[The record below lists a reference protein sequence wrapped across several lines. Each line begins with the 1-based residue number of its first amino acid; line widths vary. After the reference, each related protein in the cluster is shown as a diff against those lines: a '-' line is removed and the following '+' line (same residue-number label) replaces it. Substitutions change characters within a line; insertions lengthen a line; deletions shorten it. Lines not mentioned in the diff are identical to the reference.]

1 MKATLCVRG
10 ARAGGLANVDMD
22 LPLGRIICFTGRSS
36 SGRRAMALDILYAE
50 SRRRYM
56 QALSPAERES
66 VSGTARADVEEIS
79 GLPPAIYLGLRPEL
93 SRRAP
98 RRGRTVGDYLQLDGI
113 LAQIMLEEGQMH
125 CLECGG
131 RCRSYAADEVECE
144 VARVYPDTRC
154 LVLAPLALRNEG
166 MWQQLVQA
174 GFTRVAID
182 GQIQRLEGDGPAL
195 PSGESE
201 VHVVVDRL
209 VPDPNAS
216 VRFLEAVRVSRSIS
230 SGQTVVW
237 VDGTSERMHLNQQ
250 PTCGECGRQ
259 YEPLAAADFGT
270 GQSLAGQVT
279 LHGRTIDELMDASL
293 GSLRDWLDRGEG
305 HAKVETALA
314 AICSLGLGHLPLSCR
329 LESLAAG
336 EWQRLQ
342 LASCLSSGLTGILY
356 IWEGLGSQLSGE
368 MLDAAAAGLRRLVS
382 GGNTALLLDHA
393 PALVAV
399 ADEVWSFAGGQVQ
412 VGEAAEIERDEAAEK
427 RVAEQVKPALVIRG
441 DGVIGPLAIE
451 LPHGKLTCV
460 CGPSGS
466 GKTRLLHEVL
476 LPLLKGRS
484 VEYSAVGL
492 PRNSR
497 VVTVEASSGKA
508 TVLEGLGLFERVAD
522 LYAAS
527 PTATARGWGRDVFLL
542 NRPGGRCPN
551 CEGRG
556 QCYFDLEFLEDIA
569 LVCDACEGRRYR
581 DETCEVTLRGASIAD
596 VLGMTLEQACT
607 HFARHDPI
615 RPRLKAAVGCGLGY
629 LLLGQEV
636 QKLERGEWLRLRLAL
651 ESTRASRRTW
661 VLIDDPASGDHR
673 EDVRLMMAAL
683 RGLVDRGATV
693 VAADQHLT
701 VKVAADWVV
710 NLER

>member
-22 LPLGRIICFTGRSS
+22 LPLGRVICFTGRSS
-36 SGRRAMALDILYAE
+36 SGRCAMALDILYAE

-66 VSGTARADVEEIS
+66 VSGTARADVDEIS
-79 GLPPAIYLGLRPEL
+79 GLPPAIYLG
-93 SRRAP
+93 AP

-131 RCRSYAADEVECE
+131 LCRSYAADEVERE
-144 VARVYPDTRC
+144 VARVHPDTRC
-154 LVLAPLALRNEG
+154 LVLAPLALRSAG

-174 GFTRVAID
+174 GFTRIAID

-195 PSGESE
+195 PSSESE

-237 VDGTSERMHLNQQ
+237 VDGTSEMMHLNQQ

-259 YEPLAAADFGT
+259 YEPLAATDFGAD
-270 GQSLAGQVT
+270 QPLAGQVT
-279 LHGRTIDELMDASL
+279 LHGRTMDELMDAPL
-293 GSLRDWLDRGEG
+293 GSLRDWLEIGQG
-305 HAKVETALA
+305 HAKVESALA
-314 AICSLGLGHLPLSCR
+314 EASGLGLGHLPLSR
-329 LESLAAG
+329 QLESLAAG

-356 IWEGLGSQLSGE
+356 ILEGLGSQLSGG
-368 MLDAAAAGLRRLVS
+368 MLDAVAAGLRRLVA
-382 GGNTALLLDHA
+382 GGNTALLLDHT
-393 PALVAV
+393 PELVAV
-399 ADEVWSFAGGQVQ
+399 ADEVWAFAGGRVQ
-412 VGEAAEIERDEAAEK
+412 IGEATEMERDGANEK
-427 RVAEQVKPALVIRG
+427 RIAEQAKPVLVIRG
-441 DGVIGPLAIE
+441 DGVVGPLAIE

-484 VEYSAVGL
+484 VEYAAAGM

-497 VVTVEASSGKA
+497 VVTVEAPSGKA
-508 TVLEGLGLFERVAD
+508 TVLEGLSLFERVAD
-522 LYAAS
+522 LYAAA
-527 PTATARGWGRDVFLL
+527 PTATARGWGRDTFLL
-542 NRPGGRCPN
+542 DRPGGRCPS

-569 LVCDACEGRRYR
+569 LVCAACEGRRYR

-596 VLGMTLEQACT
+596 VLSMTLEQACT

-615 RPRLKAAVGCGLGY
+615 RSRIEAAVGCGLGY

-636 QKLERGEWLRLRLAL
+636 QGLERGEWLRLRLAL
-651 ESTRASRRTW
+651 ESTRVSQRTW
-661 VLIDDPASGDHR
+661 VLIDDPASGDHP
-673 EDVRLMMAAL
+673 EDVRAMAAAL
-683 RGLVDRGATV
+683 RGLVDRGGTV
-693 VAADQHLT
+693 VVADQHPT
-701 VKVAADWVV
+701 VKAAADWVV
-710 NLER
+710 DLAR

>member
-10 ARAGGLANVDMD
+10 ARAGGLVNVDMD
-22 LPLGRIICFTGRSS
+22 LPLGRIICFTGRSG

-79 GLPPAIYLGLRPEL
+79 GLPPAIYLG
-93 SRRAP
+93 AP

-131 RCRSYAADEVECE
+131 DCRSYAADEVERE
-144 VARVYPDTRC
+144 VARVHPDTRC

-182 GQIQRLEGDGPAL
+182 GQIQRIEGGGPAL

-237 VDGTSERMHLNQQ
+237 VDGTSEMMHLNQQ
-250 PTCGECGRQ
+250 PTCGECGCQ
-259 YEPLAAADFGT
+259 YGPLATTDFGA
-270 GQSLAGQVT
+270 GQPLAGQVT
-279 LHGRTIDELMDASL
+279 LHGRTMDELMDAPL
-293 GSLRDWLDRGEG
+293 GLVRNWLDETQG
-305 HAKVETALA
+305 HTKVETALA
-314 AICSLGLGHLPLSCR
+314 EACGLELGHLPLSRR

-356 IWEGLGSQLSGE
+356 ILEGLGSQLSGG
-368 MLDAAAAGLRRLVS
+368 MLDAAAAGLRRLVA
-382 GGNTALLLDHA
+382 GGNTALLLDHT
-393 PALVAV
+393 PELVAV
-399 ADEVWSFAGGQVQ
+399 ADEVWAFVGGRVQAGG
-412 VGEAAEIERDEAAEK
+412 ATEIELDGVDGE
-427 RVAEQVKPALVIRG
+427 RVAEQVKPALAIRG
-441 DGVIGPLAIE
+441 NGVIGPLAIE
-451 LPHGKLTCV
+451 LPHGELTCV

-466 GKTRLLHEVL
+466 GKTRMLHEVL

-484 VEYSAVGL
+484 VEYATAGM

-497 VVTVEASSGKA
+497 VVTVEAPSGKA
-508 TVLEGLGLFERVAD
+508 AVLAGQGLFERVAD

-527 PTATARGWGRDVFLL
+527 PAATARGWDRDTFLL
-542 NRPGGRCPN
+542 DRPGGRCPS

-569 LVCDACEGRRYR
+569 MVCAACEGRRYR

-596 VLGMTLEQACT
+596 VLGMTLEQACA
-607 HFARHDPI
+607 HFARYDPI
-615 RPRLKAAVGCGLGY
+615 RPRLEAAVGCGLGY
-629 LLLGQEV
+629 LLLGQEM
-636 QKLERGEWLRLRLAL
+636 QGLERGEWLRLRLAL

-661 VLIDDPASGDHR
+661 VLIDDPASGDHP
-673 EDVRLMMAAL
+673 EDIRAMVAAL
-683 RGLVDRGATV
+683 RELVDRGATV
-693 VAADQHLT
+693 IVADQHPM
-701 VKVAADWVV
+701 VRAAADWVV
-710 NLER
+710 DLAQ

>member
-22 LPLGRIICFTGRSS
+22 LPLGRVICFTGRSS

-56 QALSPAERES
+56 QALSPAEREG
-66 VSGTARADVEEIS
+66 VSGTARADVDEVS
-79 GLPPAIYLGLRPEL
+79 GLPPAIYLG
-93 SRRAP
+93 AP

-113 LAQIMLEEGQMH
+113 LANIMLEGGQMH
-125 CLECGG
+125 CLECDG

-144 VARVYPDTRC
+144 VARVHPDTRC
-154 LVLAPLALRNEG
+154 LVLAPLALRSAG

-174 GFTRVAID
+174 GFTRIAID

-237 VDGTSERMHLNQQ
+237 VDGTSEMMHLNQQ

-259 YEPLAAADFGT
+259 YEPLAAADFGA
-270 GQSLAGQVT
+270 GQPLASQVT
-279 LHGRTIDELMDASL
+279 LHGRTMDELMAAPL
-293 GSLRDWLDRGEG
+293 GSLRDWLEIGQG
-305 HAKVETALA
+305 HAKVESALA
-314 AICSLGLGHLPLSCR
+314 EASGLGLGHLPLSCQ

-342 LASCLSSGLTGILY
+342 LASCLSGGLTGILY
-356 IWEGLGSQLSGE
+356 ILEGLGSQLSGG
-368 MLDAAAAGLRRLVS
+368 MLDAVAAGLRRLVA
-382 GGNTALLLDHA
+382 GGNTALLLDHT
-393 PALVAV
+393 PELVAV
-399 ADEVWSFAGGQVQ
+399 ADEVWAFAEGQVQ
-412 VGEAAEIERDEAAEK
+412 VGEATAIKRDRVDEKRAAEQAK
-427 RVAEQVKPALVIRG
+427 LELVIRG
-441 DGVIGPLAIE
+441 SGAVGPLAIE

-484 VEYSAVGL
+484 VEYAAAGM

-497 VVTVEASSGKA
+497 VVTIEAPSGKA

-527 PTATARGWGRDVFLL
+527 PAAAARGWDRDTFLL
-542 NRPGGRCPN
+542 DRPGGRCPS

-569 LVCDACEGRRYR
+569 LVCATCEGRRYR
-581 DETCEVTLRGASIAD
+581 DEICEVTLRGASIAD
-596 VLGMTLEQACT
+596 VLSMTLEQACT

-615 RPRLKAAVGCGLGY
+615 RPRLEAAVGCGLGY
-629 LLLGQEV
+629 WVLLVGQEV
-636 QKLERGEWLRLRLAL
+636 LGLERGEWL
-651 ESTRASRRTW
+651 
-661 VLIDDPASGDHR
+661 
-673 EDVRLMMAAL
+673 
-683 RGLVDRGATV
+683 
-693 VAADQHLT
+693 
-701 VKVAADWVV
+701 
-710 NLER
+710 

>member
-1 MKATLCVRG
+1 MRG
-10 ARAGGLANVDMD
+10 ARSGGLANVDMD

-56 QALSPAERES
+56 QALSPTERES
-66 VSGTARADVEEIS
+66 VSGTARADVDEIS
-79 GLPPAIYLGLRPEL
+79 GLPPAIYLGSPL
-93 SRRAP
+93 
-98 RRGRTVGDYLQLDGI
+98 RGRTVGDYLQLDGL

-131 RCRSYAADEVECE
+131 RCRSYAADEVERE
-144 VARVYPDTRC
+144 VARAHLDTRC

-182 GQIQRLEGDGPAL
+182 GQVQRLEGDGPAL

-230 SGQTVVW
+230 SGQTVIG
-237 VDGTSERMHLNQQ
+237 VDGTGEMMHLNQQ

-259 YEPLAAADFGT
+259 YEPLAASDFGE
-270 GQSLAGQVT
+270 GQSLADQMT
-279 LHGRTIDELMDASL
+279 LHGRTMNELMDAPL
-293 GSLRDWLDRGEG
+293 GSLRDWLDATQG

-314 AICSLGLGHLPLSCR
+314 EACGLGLGHLPLSRR

-356 IWEGLGSQLSGE
+356 ILEGLGSQLSGE
-368 MLDAAAAGLRRLVS
+368 VLDAAATGLRRLVA
-382 GGNTALLLDHA
+382 GGNTALLLDHT

-399 ADEVWSFAGGQVQ
+399 ADEVWAFAGGRVQ
-412 VGEAAEIERDEAAEK
+412 VGEPTEIERDEADEK
-427 RVAEQVKPALVIRG
+427 RVTEKVALALTIRG
-441 DGVIGPLAIE
+441 DGVVGPLAIE

-466 GKTRLLHEVL
+466 GKTRFLQEIL

-484 VEYSAVGL
+484 VEYVAVST

-497 VVTVEASSGKA
+497 VVTVEAPSGKA
-508 TVLEGLGLFERVAD
+508 TVLEGLGLFARVAD
-522 LYAAS
+522 LYASS
-527 PTATARGWGRDVFLL
+527 PAAAARGWDRDTFLL
-542 NRPGGRCPN
+542 DRPGGRCPS

-569 LVCDACEGRRYR
+569 LMCASCAGRRYR

-596 VLGMTLEQACT
+596 VLGMTLEQARA
-607 HFARHDPI
+607 HFTRYDPI
-615 RPRLKAAVGCGLGY
+615 RPCLEAAVECGLGY

-636 QKLERGEWLRLRLAL
+636 QELERGEWLRLRLAL
-651 ESTRASRRTW
+651 ESTRASQRTW
-661 VLIDDPASGDHR
+661 MLINDPASGDHP
-673 EDVRLMMAAL
+673 EDVCAMVGAL
-683 RGLVDRGATV
+683 RELVEQGATV
-693 VAADQHLT
+693 VAADQHPM
-701 VKVAADWVV
+701 VRAAADWVV
-710 NLER
+710 DLAY

>member
-22 LPLGRIICFTGRSS
+22 LPLGRVICFTGRSS

-56 QALSPAERES
+56 QALSPAEREG
-66 VSGTARADVEEIS
+66 VSGTARADVDEVS
-79 GLPPAIYLGLRPEL
+79 GLPPAIYLG
-93 SRRAP
+93 AP

-113 LAQIMLEEGQMH
+113 LAQIMLEGGQMH
-125 CLECGG
+125 CLECDG

-144 VARVYPDTRC
+144 VARVHPDTRC
-154 LVLAPLALRNEG
+154 LVLAPLALRSAG

-174 GFTRVAID
+174 GFTRIAID

-209 VPDPNAS
+209 VPAPNAS

-237 VDGTSERMHLNQQ
+237 VDGTSEMMHLNQQ

-259 YEPLAAADFGT
+259 YEPLAAADFGA
-270 GQSLAGQVT
+270 GQPLASQVT
-279 LHGRTIDELMDASL
+279 LHGRTMDELMAAPL
-293 GSLRDWLDRGEG
+293 GSLRDWLEIGQG
-305 HAKVETALA
+305 HAKVESALA
-314 AICSLGLGHLPLSCR
+314 EASGLGLGHLPLSCQ

-342 LASCLSSGLTGILY
+342 LASCLSGGLTGILY
-356 IWEGLGSQLSGE
+356 ILEGLGSQLSGG
-368 MLDAAAAGLRRLVS
+368 MLDAVAAGLRRLVA
-382 GGNTALLLDHA
+382 GGNTALLLDHT
-393 PALVAV
+393 PELVAV
-399 ADEVWSFAGGQVQ
+399 ADEVWAFAEGQVQ
-412 VGEAAEIERDEAAEK
+412 VGEATAIKRDRVDEKRAAEQAK
-427 RVAEQVKPALVIRG
+427 LVLAIRG
-441 DGVIGPLAIE
+441 SGAVGPLTIE

-484 VEYSAVGL
+484 VEYAAAGM

-497 VVTVEASSGKA
+497 VVTIEAPSGKA
-508 TVLEGLGLFERVAD
+508 TLLEGLGLFERVAD
-522 LYAAS
+522 LYAAA
-527 PTATARGWGRDVFLL
+527 PAATARGWARDTFLL
-542 NRPGGRCPN
+542 DRPGGRCPS

-569 LVCDACEGRRYR
+569 LVCATCEGRRYR
-581 DETCEVTLRGASIAD
+581 DEICEVTLRGASIAD
-596 VLGMTLEQACT
+596 VLSMTLEQACT

-615 RPRLKAAVGCGLGY
+615 RPRLEAAVGCGLGY
-629 LLLGQEV
+629 LLVGQEV
-636 QKLERGEWLRLRLAL
+636 LGLERGEWLRLRLAL
-651 ESTRASRRTW
+651 ESTRVSQRTW
-661 VLIDDPASGDHR
+661 VLIDDPASGDHP
-673 EDVRLMMAAL
+673 EDVHAMVAAL
-683 RGLVDRGATV
+683 RGLVDRGGTV
-693 VAADQHLT
+693 VVADQHPT
-701 VKVAADWVV
+701 VRAAADWVV
-710 NLER
+710 DLEQ

>member
-56 QALSPAERES
+56 QALSPTERES
-66 VSGTARADVEEIS
+66 VSGTARADVDEIS
-79 GLPPAIYLGLRPEL
+79 GLPPAIYLG
-93 SRRAP
+93 SP

-125 CLECGG
+125 CFECGG
-131 RCRSYAADEVECE
+131 RCRSYTAEEVERE
-144 VARVYPDTRC
+144 VARVHPDTRC

-182 GQIQRLEGDGPAL
+182 GQVQRLEGDGPAL

-201 VHVVVDRL
+201 VHIVVDRL

-230 SGQTVVW
+230 SGQTVIW
-237 VDGTSERMHLNQQ
+237 VDGTGEMMHLNQQ

-259 YEPLAAADFGT
+259 YEPLITADFGAD
-270 GQSLAGQVT
+270 QPLADQMT
-279 LHGRTIDELMDASL
+279 LNGHTMNEMMDAPL
-293 GSLRDWLDRGEG
+293 GSLRDWLAATQG

-314 AICSLGLGHLPLSCR
+314 EACGLGLGHLPLRRR
-329 LESLAAG
+329 LELLAAG

-342 LASCLSSGLTGILY
+342 LASCLSSGLTGIFY
-356 IWEGLGSQLSGE
+356 ILEGLGSQLSGE
-368 MLDAAAAGLRRLVS
+368 MLDAAVTGLRRLVT
-382 GGNTALLLDHA
+382 GGNTALLLDHT
-393 PALVAV
+393 PELMAV
-399 ADEVWSFAGGQVQ
+399 ADEVWVFAEGQAR
-412 VGEAAEIERDEAAEK
+412 VGEAAEVGWNEADEK
-427 RVAEQVKPALVIRG
+427 RVTEQAKPALAIRG
-441 DGVIGPLAIE
+441 EGVVGSLAIE

-484 VEYSAVGL
+484 VEYAAVGL

-497 VVTVEASSGKA
+497 VVTVAVPSGKA

-527 PTATARGWGRDVFLL
+527 PAATARGWDRDTFLL
-542 NRPGGRCPN
+542 DRPGGRCPS

-569 LVCDACEGRRYR
+569 MVCAACEGRRYR
-581 DETCEVTLRGASIAD
+581 DETCEITLRGASIAD
-596 VLGMTLEQACT
+596 VLGMTLEQACA

-615 RPRLKAAVGCGLGY
+615 RPRLEVAVECGLGY
-629 LLLGQEV
+629 LLVGWEMQE
-636 QKLERGEWLRLRLAL
+636 LDRGEWLRLRLAL
-651 ESTRASRRTW
+651 ESTRASQRTW
-661 VLIDDPASGDHR
+661 VLIDDPASGDHP
-673 EDVRLMMAAL
+673 EDVRAMVAAL
-683 RGLVDRGATV
+683 RGLVDRRVTAV
-693 VAADQHLT
+693 VADQHPM
-701 VKVAADWVV
+701 VRAAADWVV
-710 NLER
+710 DLAS

>member
-10 ARAGGLANVDMD
+10 ARAGGLADVDMD

-66 VSGTARADVEEIS
+66 VSETARADVDAIS
-79 GLPPAIYLGLRPEL
+79 GLPPAIYLG
-93 SRRAP
+93 AP

-131 RCRSYAADEVECE
+131 RCRSYAADEVERE
-144 VARVYPDTRC
+144 IARVHPDTRC
-154 LVLAPLALRNEG
+154 LILAPLALRNEG

-182 GQIQRLEGDGPAL
+182 GQVQRIEGDGPAL
-195 PSGESE
+195 PSGESA

-209 VPDPNAS
+209 VPDPNDS

-237 VDGTSERMHLNQQ
+237 VDGASEMMHLNQQ
-250 PTCGECGRQ
+250 PTCGGCGRQ
-259 YEPLAAADFGT
+259 YEPLDTADS
-270 GQSLAGQVT
+270 QMT
-279 LHGRTIDELMDASL
+279 LHGRTMDELMDAPL
-293 GSLRDWLDRGEG
+293 GSLRDWLGEG
-305 HAKVETALA
+305 RAKVEVALA
-314 AICSLGLGHLPLSCR
+314 EASGLGLGHLPLSRR

-356 IWEGLGSQLSGE
+356 ILEGLGSQLSGE
-368 MLDAAAAGLRRLVS
+368 VLSAVAAGLRRLVA
-382 GGNTALLLDHA
+382 GGNTALLLDHT
-393 PALVAV
+393 PELVAS
-399 ADEVWSFAGGQVQ
+399 ADEVWAFAGGQVR
-412 VGEAAEIERDEAAEK
+412 VGEASEVERDGVDEAQ
-427 RVAEQVKPALVIRG
+427 VAEQSEPALVVRG
-441 DGVIGPLAIE
+441 NGVVGPLAIE
-451 LPHGKLTCV
+451 VPHGKLTCV

-476 LPLLKGRS
+476 LPLLKGRP
-484 VEYSAVGL
+484 VEYAAVGM

-497 VVTVEASSGKA
+497 VVTVEAPSGKA
-508 TVLEGLGLFERVAD
+508 TVLQGLGLFERVAD

-527 PTATARGWGRDVFLL
+527 PAAAARGWSRDAFLL
-542 NRPGGRCPN
+542 DRPGGRCPS

-569 LVCDACEGRRYR
+569 LVCAACEGRRYR
-581 DETCEVTLRGASIAD
+581 DEICEVTLRGESIAD
-596 VLGMTLEQACT
+596 VLGMTLEQAST
-607 HFARHDPI
+607 HFARHDLI
-615 RPRLKAAVGCGLGY
+615 RSRLEAAGGCGLGY

-636 QKLERGEWLRLRLAL
+636 QGLERGEWLRLRLAL
-651 ESTRASRRTW
+651 ESTRASQRTW
-661 VLIDDPASGDHR
+661 VLIDDPASGDHP
-673 EDVRLMMAAL
+673 EDVRLMVAAL
-683 RGLVDRGATV
+683 QGLVDRGTTV
-693 VAADQHLT
+693 VVADQHPT

-710 NLER
+710 DLAQ

>member
-1 MKATLCVRG
+1 MKATLCVHG
-10 ARAGGLANVDMD
+10 ARAGGLVNVDMD
-22 LPLGRIICFTGRSS
+22 LPLGRIICFTGRSG

-79 GLPPAIYLGLRPEL
+79 GLPPAIYLG
-93 SRRAP
+93 AP

-131 RCRSYAADEVECE
+131 DCRSYAADEVERE
-144 VARVYPDTRC
+144 IARVHPDTRC

-174 GFTRVAID
+174 GFTRVAIA
-182 GQIQRLEGDGPAL
+182 GQIQRIEGDGPAL

-237 VDGTSERMHLNQQ
+237 VDGTSEMIHLNQQ

-259 YEPLAAADFGT
+259 YEPLATTDFGA
-270 GQSLAGQVT
+270 GQPLASQVT
-279 LHGRTIDELMDASL
+279 LHGRTMDELMAAPL
-293 GSLRDWLDRGEG
+293 GSLREWLAADSQY
-305 HAKVETALA
+305 AKVEAALA
-314 AICSLGLGHLPLSCR
+314 EACGLELGHLPLSRR

-342 LASCLSSGLTGILY
+342 LASCLGSGLTGILY
-356 IWEGLGSQLSGE
+356 ILEGLGSQLAGG
-368 MLDAAAAGLRRLVS
+368 MLDAVSAGLRRLVA
-382 GGNTALLLDHA
+382 GGNTALLLDHT
-393 PALVAV
+393 PELVAV
-399 ADEVWSFAGGQVQ
+399 ADEVWAFVGGRVQ
-412 VGEAAEIERDEAAEK
+412 AEETAEIERDETDEK
-427 RVAEQVKPALVIRG
+427 RVAEQVKPALAIRG
-441 DGVIGPLAIE
+441 DGVVGPLAIE

-484 VEYSAVGL
+484 VEYATAGV

-497 VVTVEASSGKA
+497 VVMVEPPSGKA
-508 TVLEGLGLFERVAD
+508 TVLAGLGLFERVAD

-527 PTATARGWGRDVFLL
+527 PAATAHGWDRDTFLL
-542 NRPGGRCPN
+542 DRPGGRCPS

-569 LVCDACEGRRYR
+569 MVCAACEGRRYR

-596 VLGMTLEQACT
+596 VLGMTLEQACA
-607 HFARHDPI
+607 HFARYDPI
-615 RPRLKAAVGCGLGY
+615 RPRLEAAVGCGLGY
-629 LLLGQEV
+629 LLLGQEM
-636 QKLERGEWLRLRLAL
+636 QGLERGEWLRLRLAL

-661 VLIDDPASGDHR
+661 VLIDDPASGDHP
-673 EDVRLMMAAL
+673 EDIRAMVAAL
-683 RGLVDRGATV
+683 RELVEQGATV
-693 VAADQHLT
+693 IVADQHPM
-701 VKVAADWVV
+701 VRAAADWVV
-710 NLER
+710 DLAQ

>member
-10 ARAGGLANVDMD
+10 ARAGGLADVDMD

-66 VSGTARADVEEIS
+66 VSETARADVDEIS
-79 GLPPAIYLGLRPEL
+79 GLPPTIYLG
-93 SRRAP
+93 AP

-125 CLECGG
+125 CLDCGG
-131 RCRSYAADEVECE
+131 LCRSYAADEVERE
-144 VARVYPDTRC
+144 VARVHPDTRC

-182 GQIQRLEGDGPAL
+182 GQVQRLEGDGPAV
-195 PSGESE
+195 PSGESA

-209 VPDPNAS
+209 VPDPNDS

-237 VDGTSERMHLNQQ
+237 ADGTSEMMHLNQQ

-259 YEPLAAADFGT
+259 YEPLDTADS
-270 GQSLAGQVT
+270 QMT
-279 LHGRTIDELMDASL
+279 LHGRTMDDLMDAPL
-293 GSLRDWLDRGEG
+293 GSLREWLAKGEG
-305 HAKVETALA
+305 RAKVETALA
-314 AICSLGLGHLPLSCR
+314 EASGLGMGHLPLSRR

-356 IWEGLGSQLSGE
+356 ILEGLGSQLSGE
-368 MLDAAAAGLRRLVS
+368 MLSAVAAGLRRLVA
-382 GGNTALLLDHA
+382 GGNTALLLDHT
-393 PALVAV
+393 PELVAS
-399 ADEVWSFAGGQVQ
+399 ADEVWAFAGGQVQ
-412 VGEAAEIERDEAAEK
+412 VGEASEMEWDGVDEAQ
-427 RVAEQVKPALVIRG
+427 VAEQSEPALVIRG
-441 DGVIGPLAIE
+441 NGMVGSLAIE

-466 GKTRLLHEVL
+466 GKTRFLQEVL

-484 VEYSAVGL
+484 IEYAAVGM

-497 VVTVEASSGKA
+497 VVTVEAPSGKA
-508 TVLEGLGLFERVAD
+508 TVLQGLGLFERVAD

-527 PTATARGWGRDVFLL
+527 PAAAARGWSRDAFLL
-542 NRPGGRCPN
+542 DRPGGRCPS

-569 LVCDACEGRRYR
+569 MVCAVCEGRRYR
-581 DETCEVTLRGASIAD
+581 DEICEVTLRGESIAD
-596 VLGMTLEQACT
+596 VLGMTLEQAST
-607 HFARHDPI
+607 HFARHNPI
-615 RPRLKAAVGCGLGY
+615 RPRLAAAVGCGLGY

-636 QKLERGEWLRLRLAL
+636 QGLERGEWLRLRLAL
-651 ESTRASRRTW
+651 ESTRASQRTW
-661 VLIDDPASGDHR
+661 VLIDDPASGDHP
-673 EDVRLMMAAL
+673 EDVRLMVAAL

-693 VAADQHLT
+693 VVADQHPT

-710 NLER
+710 DLAQ

>member
-22 LPLGRIICFTGRSS
+22 LPLGRVICFTGRSS

-56 QALSPAERES
+56 QALSPAEREG
-66 VSGTARADVEEIS
+66 VSGTARADVDEVS
-79 GLPPAIYLGLRPEL
+79 GLPPAIYLG
-93 SRRAP
+93 AP

-113 LAQIMLEEGQMH
+113 LAQIMLEDGQMH
-125 CLECGG
+125 CPECDG
-131 RCRSYAADEVECE
+131 RCRSYAADEVERE
-144 VARVYPDTRC
+144 VARVHPDTRC
-154 LVLAPLALRNEG
+154 LVLAPLALRSAG

-174 GFTRVAID
+174 GFTRIAID

-209 VPDPNAS
+209 VPDPKAS

-237 VDGTSERMHLNQQ
+237 VDGTSEMMHLNQQ

-259 YEPLAAADFGT
+259 YEPLAAADFGA
-270 GQSLAGQVT
+270 GQPLASQVT
-279 LHGRTIDELMDASL
+279 LHGRTMDELMAAPL
-293 GSLRDWLDRGEG
+293 GSLGDWLEIGQG
-305 HAKVETALA
+305 HAKVESALA
-314 AICSLGLGHLPLSCR
+314 EASGLGLGHLPLSR
-329 LESLAAG
+329 QLESLAAG

-342 LASCLSSGLTGILY
+342 LASCLSGGLTGILY
-356 IWEGLGSQLSGE
+356 ILEGLGSQLSGG
-368 MLDAAAAGLRRLVS
+368 MLDAVAAGLRRLVA
-382 GGNTALLLDHA
+382 GGNTALLLDHT
-393 PALVAV
+393 PELVAV
-399 ADEVWSFAGGQVQ
+399 ADKVWAFAEGQVQ
-412 VGEAAEIERDEAAEK
+412 VGEATAIKRDRVDEKRAAEQAK
-427 RVAEQVKPALVIRG
+427 LVLAIRG
-441 DGVIGPLAIE
+441 SGAVGPLAIE

-484 VEYSAVGL
+484 VEYAAAGM

-497 VVTVEASSGKA
+497 VVTIEAPSGKA

-527 PTATARGWGRDVFLL
+527 PAAAARGWDRDTFLL
-542 NRPGGRCPN
+542 DRPGGRCPS

-569 LVCDACEGRRYR
+569 LVCAACEGRRYR

-596 VLGMTLEQACT
+596 VLSMTLEQACT

-615 RPRLKAAVGCGLGY
+615 RPRLEAAVGCGLGY

-636 QKLERGEWLRLRLAL
+636 LGLERGEWLRLRLAL
-651 ESTRASRRTW
+651 ESTRVSQRTW
-661 VLIDDPASGDHR
+661 VLIDDPASGDHP
-673 EDVRLMMAAL
+673 EDVHAMVAAL
-683 RGLVDRGATV
+683 RGLVDRGGTV
-693 VAADQHLT
+693 VVADQHPT
-701 VKVAADWVV
+701 MRAAADWVV
-710 NLER
+710 DLEQ

>member
-1 MKATLCVRG
+1 MNATLCVRG

-66 VSGTARADVEEIS
+66 VSGTARADVDDIS
-79 GLPPAIYLGLRPEL
+79 GLPPAIYLG
-93 SRRAP
+93 AP

-131 RCRSYAADEVECE
+131 HCRSYAADEVERE
-144 VARVYPDTRC
+144 VARVHPDTRC

-182 GQIQRLEGDGPAL
+182 GQIQRIEGDRPAL
-195 PSGESE
+195 PSDESE
-201 VHVVVDRL
+201 VRVVVDRL

-237 VDGTSERMHLNQQ
+237 LDGTSEMIHLNQQ
-250 PTCGECGRQ
+250 PTCSECGRQ
-259 YEPLAAADFGT
+259 YEPLATTDFGA
-270 GQSLAGQVT
+270 GQPLASQVT
-279 LHGRTIDELMDASL
+279 LHGRTMDELMAAPL
-293 GSLRDWLDRGEG
+293 GSLREWLAADSQY
-305 HAKVETALA
+305 AKVEAALSEA
-314 AICSLGLGHLPLSCR
+314 CGLELGHLPLSRR

-342 LASCLSSGLTGILY
+342 LASCLGSGLTGILY
-356 IWEGLGSQLSGE
+356 ILEGLGSQLAGG
-368 MLDAAAAGLRRLVS
+368 MLDAVSAGLRRLVA
-382 GGNTALLLDHA
+382 GGNTALLLDHT
-393 PALVAV
+393 PELVAV
-399 ADEVWSFAGGQVQ
+399 ADEVWAFVGGRVQAG
-412 VGEAAEIERDEAAEK
+412 ETAEIERDETDEK
-427 RVAEQVKPALVIRG
+427 RVAEQVKPALAIRG
-441 DGVIGPLAIE
+441 DGVVGPLAIE

-466 GKTRLLHEVL
+466 GKTRMLHEVL

-484 VEYSAVGL
+484 VEYAAVGL

-497 VVTVEASSGKA
+497 VVTVETPSGKA
-508 TVLEGLGLFERVAD
+508 AVLAGLGLFERVAD

-527 PTATARGWGRDVFLL
+527 PAATARGWDRDTFLL
-542 NRPGGRCPN
+542 DRPGGRCPS

-569 LVCDACEGRRYR
+569 MVCIACEGRRYR

-596 VLGMTLEQACT
+596 VLGMTLEQACA
-607 HFARHDPI
+607 HFARYDPI
-615 RPRLKAAVGCGLGY
+615 RSRLEAAVGYGLGY
-629 LLLGQEV
+629 LLLGKEV
-636 QKLERGEWLRLRLAL
+636 QGLERGEWLRLRLAL

-661 VLIDDPASGDHR
+661 VLIDDPASGDHP
-673 EDVRLMMAAL
+673 EDVRAIVAIL

-693 VAADQHLT
+693 VVADQHPT

-710 NLER
+710 YLAC

>member
-1 MKATLCVRG
+1 MNATLCVRS

-66 VSGTARADVEEIS
+66 VSGTARADVDEIS
-79 GLPPAIYLGLRPEL
+79 GLPPAIYLG
-93 SRRAP
+93 AP

-131 RCRSYAADEVECE
+131 HCRSYAADEVERE
-144 VARVYPDTRC
+144 VARVHPDTRC

-182 GQIQRLEGDGPAL
+182 GQIQRIEGDRPAL

-237 VDGTSERMHLNQQ
+237 VDGTSEMMHLNQQ

-259 YEPLAAADFGT
+259 YEPLATTDFGA
-270 GQSLAGQVT
+270 GQPLASQVT
-279 LHGRTIDELMDASL
+279 LHGRTMDELMAAPL
-293 GSLRDWLDRGEG
+293 GSLREWLATDSQY
-305 HAKVETALA
+305 AKVEAALSEA
-314 AICSLGLGHLPLSCR
+314 CGLELGHLPLSRR

-342 LASCLSSGLTGILY
+342 LASCLGSGLTGILY
-356 IWEGLGSQLSGE
+356 ILEGLGSQLAGG
-368 MLDAAAAGLRRLVS
+368 MLDAVSAGLRRLVA
-382 GGNTALLLDHA
+382 GGNTALLLDHT
-393 PALVAV
+393 PELVAV
-399 ADEVWSFAGGQVQ
+399 ADEVWAFAGGRVQ
-412 VGEAAEIERDEAAEK
+412 AGETAEIKQDEAGEK
-427 RVAEQVKPALVIRG
+427 WVAEQVKPALAIRG
-441 DGVIGPLAIE
+441 EGVVGSLAIE

-476 LPLLKGRS
+476 LPVLKGRS
-484 VEYSAVGL
+484 VEYIATGM

-497 VVTVEASSGKA
+497 VVTVEAPSGKA
-508 TVLEGLGLFERVAD
+508 TVLAGLGLFERVAD

-527 PTATARGWGRDVFLL
+527 PAATARGWDRDTFLL
-542 NRPGGRCPN
+542 DRPGGRCPS

-569 LVCDACEGRRYR
+569 MVCAACEGRRYR

-596 VLGMTLEQACT
+596 VLGMTLEQACA
-607 HFARHDPI
+607 HFARYDPI
-615 RPRLKAAVGCGLGY
+615 RSRLEAAVGCGLGY
-629 LLLGQEV
+629 LLLGQEM
-636 QKLERGEWLRLRLAL
+636 QGLKRGEWLRLRLAL

-661 VLIDDPASGDHR
+661 VLIDDPASGDHP
-673 EDVRLMMAAL
+673 EDVRAMVGVL
-683 RGLVDRGATV
+683 RKLVERGTTV
-693 VAADQHLT
+693 VVADQHPM
-701 VKVAADWVV
+701 VRAAADWVV
-710 NLER
+710 DLAQ

>member
-10 ARAGGLANVDMD
+10 ARAGSLADVDMD

-56 QALSPAERES
+56 QALSPAERER
-66 VSGTARADVEEIS
+66 VSETARADVDEIS
-79 GLPPAIYLGLRPEL
+79 GLPPAIYLG
-93 SRRAP
+93 AP

-125 CLECGG
+125 CLDCGG
-131 RCRSYAADEVECE
+131 LCRSYAADEVERE
-144 VARVYPDTRC
+144 VARVHPDTRC

-182 GQIQRLEGDGPAL
+182 GQVQRLEGDGPAV
-195 PSGESE
+195 PSGESA

-209 VPDPNAS
+209 VPDPNDS

-237 VDGTSERMHLNQQ
+237 ADGTSEMMHLNQQ
-250 PTCGECGRQ
+250 PTCGKCGRQ
-259 YEPLAAADFGT
+259 YEALGMADS
-270 GQSLAGQVT
+270 QMT
-279 LHGRTIDELMDASL
+279 LHGRTMDELMDAPL
-293 GSLRDWLDRGEG
+293 GSLGDWLAKGEG
-305 HAKVETALA
+305 RAKVEAALA
-314 AICSLGLGHLPLSCR
+314 EASGLGLGHLPLSRR

-342 LASCLSSGLTGILY
+342 LAACLSSGLTGILY
-356 IWEGLGSQLSGE
+356 ILEGLGSQLSGE
-368 MLDAAAAGLRRLVS
+368 ILNAVAAGLRRLVA
-382 GGNTALLLDHA
+382 GGNTALLLDHT
-393 PALVAV
+393 PELVAV
-399 ADEVWSFAGGQVQ
+399 ADEVWAFAGGQVQ
-412 VGEAAEIERDEAAEK
+412 VGETSEMERDGVDEAQ
-427 RVAEQVKPALVIRG
+427 VAEQSEPALVIRG
-441 DGVIGPLAIE
+441 NGVVGSLAIE

-466 GKTRLLHEVL
+466 GKTRFLQEVL

-484 VEYSAVGL
+484 IEYAAVGM

-497 VVTVEASSGKA
+497 VVTVEAPSGKA
-508 TVLEGLGLFERVAD
+508 TVLQGLGLFERVAD

-527 PTATARGWGRDVFLL
+527 PAAAARGWSRDAFLL
-542 NRPGGRCPN
+542 DRPGGRCPS

-569 LVCDACEGRRYR
+569 LVCAVCEGRRYR
-581 DETCEVTLRGASIAD
+581 DEICEVTLRGESIAD
-596 VLGMTLEQACT
+596 VLGMTLEQAST
-607 HFARHDPI
+607 HFARHNPI
-615 RPRLKAAVGCGLGY
+615 RPRLAAAVGCGLGY

-636 QKLERGEWLRLRLAL
+636 QGLERGEWLRLRLAL
-651 ESTRASRRTW
+651 ESTRASQRTW
-661 VLIDDPASGDHR
+661 VLIDDPASGDHP
-673 EDVRLMMAAL
+673 EDVRLMVAAL

-693 VAADQHLT
+693 VVADQHPT

-710 NLER
+710 DLAQ

>member
-1 MKATLCVRG
+1 MKAILCVRG
-10 ARAGGLANVDMD
+10 ARADGLADVDMD

-66 VSGTARADVEEIS
+66 VSETARADVDEIS
-79 GLPPAIYLGLRPEL
+79 GLPPAIYLG
-93 SRRAP
+93 AP

-125 CLECGG
+125 CLNCGG
-131 RCRSYAADEVECE
+131 LCRSYAADEVERE
-144 VARVYPDTRC
+144 VARVHPDTRC
-154 LVLAPLALRNEG
+154 LILAPLALRNEG

-182 GQIQRLEGDGPAL
+182 GQVQRLEGDGPAV
-195 PSGESE
+195 PSGESA

-209 VPDPNAS
+209 VPDPNDS

-237 VDGTSERMHLNQQ
+237 ADGASEMMHLNQQ

-259 YEPLAAADFGT
+259 YEALGMADS
-270 GQSLAGQVT
+270 QMT
-279 LHGRTIDELMDASL
+279 LHGRTMDELMDAPL
-293 GSLRDWLDRGEG
+293 GSLREWLAKGEG
-305 HAKVETALA
+305 RAKVEAALA
-314 AICSLGLGHLPLSCR
+314 EASGLGLEHLPLSRR

-342 LASCLSSGLTGILY
+342 LAACLSSGLTGILY
-356 IWEGLGSQLSGE
+356 ILEGLGSQLSRE
-368 MLDAAAAGLRRLVS
+368 MLNAVAAGLRRLVA
-382 GGNTALLLDHA
+382 GGNTALLLDHT
-393 PALVAV
+393 PELVAS
-399 ADEVWSFAGGQVQ
+399 ADEVWAFAGGQVQ
-412 VGEAAEIERDEAAEK
+412 VGETSEMERDGVDEAQ
-427 RVAEQVKPALVIRG
+427 VAEQSEPALVIRG
-441 DGVIGPLAIE
+441 NGVVGSLAIE

-466 GKTRLLHEVL
+466 GKTRFLQEVL

-484 VEYSAVGL
+484 IEYAAVGM

-497 VVTVEASSGKA
+497 VVTVEAPSGKA
-508 TVLEGLGLFERVAD
+508 TVLQGLGLFERVAD
-522 LYAAS
+522 LYAAA
-527 PTATARGWGRDVFLL
+527 PAATARGWDRDAFLL
-542 NRPGGRCPN
+542 DRPGGRCPS

-569 LVCDACEGRRYR
+569 LVCAVCEGRRYR
-581 DETCEVTLRGASIAD
+581 DEICEVTLRGESIAD
-596 VLGMTLEQACT
+596 VLGMTLEQAST
-607 HFARHDPI
+607 HFARHNPI
-615 RPRLKAAVGCGLGY
+615 RPRLAAAVGCGLGY

-636 QKLERGEWLRLRLAL
+636 QGLERGEWLRLRLAL
-651 ESTRASRRTW
+651 ESTRASQRTW
-661 VLIDDPASGDHR
+661 VLIDDPASGDHP
-673 EDVRLMMAAL
+673 EDVRLMVAAL

-693 VAADQHLT
+693 VVADQHPT

-710 NLER
+710 DLAQ

>member
-22 LPLGRIICFTGRSS
+22 LPLGRIICFTGRSG

-66 VSGTARADVEEIS
+66 VRGTARADVEEIS
-79 GLPPAIYLGLRPEL
+79 GLPPAIYLA
-93 SRRAP
+93 AP

-131 RCRSYAADEVECE
+131 RCRSYAADEVERE
-144 VARVYPDTRC
+144 VARVHPDTRC

-182 GQIQRLEGDGPAL
+182 GQIQRLEGEGPAL
-195 PSGESE
+195 PSGERE

-237 VDGTSERMHLNQQ
+237 GDGTSEMMYLNQQ

-259 YEPLAAADFGT
+259 YEPLAAADFGA
-270 GQSLAGQVT
+270 GQPLAGQVT
-279 LHGRTIDELMDASL
+279 LRERTMDELTDAPL
-293 GSLRDWLDRGEG
+293 GSLREWLVADSQY
-305 HAKVETALA
+305 AKVEAALA
-314 AICSLGLGHLPLSCR
+314 EACSLELGHLPLSRR

-342 LASCLSSGLTGILY
+342 LAACLSSGLTGILY
-356 IWEGLGSQLSGE
+356 ILEGLGSQLSGE
-368 MLDAAAAGLRRLVS
+368 MLDAAAMGLRRLVAS
-382 GGNTALLLDHA
+382 GNTALLLDHT
-393 PALVAV
+393 PEFVAV
-399 ADEVWSFAGGQVQ
+399 ADEVWVFAEGQVR
-412 VGEAAEIERDEAAEK
+412 VGEATEVGRNQADEK
-427 RVAEQVKPALVIRG
+427 RIAEQVKPALAMRG
-441 DGVIGPLAIE
+441 DGVVGPLAVE

-466 GKTRLLHEVL
+466 GKTRLLYEVL
-476 LPLLKGRS
+476 LPLLKGRPS
-484 VEYSAVGL
+484 EYAAVGM

-497 VVTVEASSGKA
+497 VVTVEAPSGAA
-508 TVLEGLGLFERVAD
+508 TILAGLGLFERVAD

-527 PTATARGWGRDVFLL
+527 PAAATRGWDRDTFLL
-542 NRPGGRCPN
+542 DRPGGRCPS

-569 LVCDACEGRRYR
+569 LVCAACEGRRYR

-596 VLGMTLEQACT
+596 VLGMTLEQACA
-607 HFARHDPI
+607 HFARYDSIH
-615 RPRLKAAVGCGLGY
+615 PRLAAAVGCGLGY
-629 LLLGQEV
+629 LLLGQEM
-636 QKLERGEWLRLRLAL
+636 QGLERGEWLRLRLAL

-661 VLIDDPASGDHR
+661 VLIDDPASGDHP
-673 EDVRLMMAAL
+673 EDVRAIVAAL

-693 VAADQHLT
+693 VVADQHPT
-701 VKVAADWVV
+701 VKAAADWVV
-710 NLER
+710 DLAY

>member
-1 MKATLCVRG
+1 MNTTLCVRG
-10 ARAGGLANVDMD
+10 ARVGGLANVDMD

-50 SRRRYM
+50 SRRRYI

-66 VSGTARADVEEIS
+66 VSGTARADVDEIS
-79 GLPPAIYLGLRPEL
+79 GLPPAIYLG
-93 SRRAP
+93 AP

-125 CLECGG
+125 CIGCGG
-131 RCRSYAADEVECE
+131 DCLSYAADEVERE

-182 GQIQRLEGDGPAL
+182 GQIQRIEGDGPAL

-237 VDGTSERMHLNQQ
+237 VEGVSEMMHLNQQ

-259 YEPLAAADFGT
+259 YEPLATADFGAD
-270 GQSLAGQVT
+270 QPLASQVT
-279 LHGRTIDELMDASL
+279 LHGRTMGELMDAPL
-293 GSLRDWLDRGEG
+293 GSLRDWLDATQG

-314 AICSLGLGHLPLSCR
+314 EACGLGLGHLPLRRR
-329 LESLAAG
+329 LELLAAG

-342 LASCLSSGLTGILY
+342 LASCLSSGLTGIFY
-356 IWEGLGSQLSGE
+356 ILEGLGSQLSGE
-368 MLDAAAAGLRRLVS
+368 MLDAVAAGLRRLVA
-382 GGNTALLLDHA
+382 GGNTALLLDHT
-393 PALVAV
+393 PELVAV
-399 ADEVWSFAGGQVQ
+399 ADEVWVFAEGQVR
-412 VGEAAEIERDEAAEK
+412 VGEATEAGRNEADEK
-427 RVAEQVKPALVIRG
+427 RVAEQVKPALAIRG
-441 DGVIGPLAIE
+441 EGVVGSLAIE

-484 VEYSAVGL
+484 VEYAAGGL

-497 VVTVEASSGKA
+497 VVTVAAPSGKA

-527 PTATARGWGRDVFLL
+527 PAATARGWDRDTFLL
-542 NRPGGRCPN
+542 DRPGGRCPS

-569 LVCDACEGRRYR
+569 MVCAACEGRRYR
-581 DETCEVTLRGASIAD
+581 DETCEITLRGASIAD
-596 VLGMTLEQACT
+596 VLGMTLEQACA
-607 HFARHDPI
+607 HFARYDPI
-615 RPRLKAAVGCGLGY
+615 RLRLEAAVGYGLGY
-629 LLLGQEV
+629 LLLGQEM
-636 QKLERGEWLRLRLAL
+636 QGLERGEWLRLWLAL
-651 ESTRASRRTW
+651 ESTRVSRRTW
-661 VLIDDPASGDHR
+661 MLIDDPASSDHP
-673 EDVRLMMAAL
+673 EDVCAMIGAL
-683 RGLVDRGATV
+683 RGLVERGTTV
-693 VAADQHLT
+693 VVADQHPM
-701 VKVAADWVV
+701 VRAAADWVV
-710 NLER
+710 DLAR

>member
-22 LPLGRIICFTGRSS
+22 LPLGRVICFTGRSS
-36 SGRRAMALDILYAE
+36 SGRRAMALEILYAE

-56 QALSPAERES
+56 QALSLVERET
-66 VSGTARADVEEIS
+66 VSGTARADVDEIS
-79 GLPPAIYLGLRPEL
+79 GLPPAIYLG
-93 SRRAP
+93 AP

-131 RCRSYAADEVECE
+131 SCRSYAADEVERA
-144 VARVYPDTRC
+144 VARVHPDARC
-154 LVLAPLALRNEG
+154 LVLAPLTLRNAG
-166 MWQQLVQA
+166 VWQQLVQA

-182 GQIQRLEGDGPAL
+182 GQIQRLAGDGPAL
-195 PSGESE
+195 PNSESE

-237 VDGTSERMHLNQQ
+237 VDGTSEMMHLNQQ

-259 YEPLAAADFGT
+259 YEPLAAADL
-270 GQSLAGQVT
+270 SLAGQMT
-279 LHGRTIDELMDASL
+279 LHGRTMDELLDAPL
-293 GSLRDWLDRGEG
+293 GSLRGLATG
-305 HAKVETALA
+305 HGRAKVEAALA
-314 AICSLGLGHLPLSCR
+314 EACGLGLEHLPLSRR

-342 LASCLSSGLTGILY
+342 LAACLSSGLTGILY
-356 IWEGLGSQLSGE
+356 ILEGLGSQLSGE
-368 MLDAAAAGLRRLVS
+368 MLGAVTAGLRRLVA
-382 GGNTALLLDHA
+382 GGNTALLLDHT
-393 PALVAV
+393 PELVAG
-399 ADEVWSFAGGQVQ
+399 ADEVWAFAGGQVQ
-412 VGEAAEIERDEAAEK
+412 AGEASKMERGAAAK
-427 RVAEQVKPALVIRG
+427 RVAEQVALALTIRG
-441 DGVIGPLAIE
+441 SGVVGPLAIE
-451 LPHGKLTCV
+451 LPHGGLTCV
-460 CGPSGS
+460 GGPSGS

-476 LPLLKGRS
+476 LPLLKGRP
-484 VEYSAVGL
+484 VEYAAAGA

-497 VVTVEASSGKA
+497 VATVEAPGGKA
-508 TVLEGLGLFERVAD
+508 TLLEGLGLFERVAD

-527 PTATARGWGRDVFLL
+527 PAATARGWGRDAFLL
-542 NRPGGRCPN
+542 DRLGGRCPS

-556 QCYFDLEFLEDIA
+556 QCYFDLEFIEDIA
-569 LVCDACEGRRYR
+569 LGCAACEGRRYR
-581 DETCEVTLRGASIAD
+581 DEICEVTLRGASMAD
-596 VLGMTLEQACT
+596 VLGMTLERACT

-615 RPRLKAAVGCGLGY
+615 RPRLEAAVGCGLGY

-636 QKLERGEWLRLRLAL
+636 QGLERGEWLRLRLAL

-661 VLIDDPASGDHR
+661 VLIDDPASGDHP
-673 EDVRLMMAAL
+673 EDVRSMVAAL

-693 VAADQHLT
+693 VVADQHPT
-701 VKVAADWVV
+701 VRAAADWVV
-710 NLER
+710 DLGR

>member
-22 LPLGRIICFTGRSS
+22 LPLGRIVCFTGRSG

-50 SRRRYM
+50 SRRHYM

-79 GLPPAIYLGLRPEL
+79 GLPPAIYLG
-93 SRRAP
+93 AP

-125 CLECGG
+125 CLECSGD
-131 RCRSYAADEVECE
+131 CRSYAADEVERE
-144 VARVYPDTRC
+144 VARVHPDTRC

-182 GQIQRLEGDGPAL
+182 GQIQRIEGDGPAL

-237 VDGTSERMHLNQQ
+237 VDGTSEMIHLNQQ

-259 YEPLAAADFGT
+259 YEPLATTDFGA
-270 GQSLAGQVT
+270 GQPLAGQVT
-279 LHGRTIDELMDASL
+279 LHGRTMDELMGAPL
-293 GSLRDWLDRGEG
+293 GSLREWLAADSQY
-305 HAKVETALA
+305 AKVEVALA
-314 AICSLGLGHLPLSCR
+314 EACGLELGHLPLSRR

-342 LASCLSSGLTGILY
+342 LAACLSSGLTGILY
-356 IWEGLGSQLSGE
+356 ILEGLGSQLSGG
-368 MLDAAAAGLRRLVS
+368 MLDEVAEGLRRLVA
-382 GGNTALLLDHA
+382 GGNTALLLDHT
-393 PALVAV
+393 PELLVV
-399 ADEVWSFAGGQVQ
+399 ADEVWAFAGGRVQ
-412 VGEAAEIERDEAAEK
+412 AGGTAEIEQDEAGEK
-427 RVAEQVKPALVIRG
+427 WVAEQVKPALAIRG
-441 DGVIGPLAIE
+441 DGVVGPLAIE

-466 GKTRLLHEVL
+466 GKTRMLHEVL

-484 VEYSAVGL
+484 VEYAAVGL

-497 VVTVEASSGKA
+497 VVTVEAPSGKA
-508 TVLEGLGLFERVAD
+508 AVLAGLGLFERVAD

-527 PTATARGWGRDVFLL
+527 LAATARGWDRDTFLL
-542 NRPGGRCPN
+542 DRPGGRCPS

-569 LVCDACEGRRYR
+569 MVCAACEGRRYR

-596 VLGMTLEQACT
+596 VLGMTLEQACA
-607 HFARHDPI
+607 HFARYDPI
-615 RPRLKAAVGCGLGY
+615 RPRLEAAVGCGLGY
-629 LLLGQEV
+629 LLLGQEM
-636 QKLERGEWLRLRLAL
+636 QGLERGEWLRLRLAL
-651 ESTRASRRTW
+651 ESTRVSRRTW
-661 VLIDDPASGDHR
+661 VLIDDPASGDHP
-673 EDVRLMMAAL
+673 EDVRAIVATL
-683 RGLVDRGATV
+683 RGLADRGATV
-693 VAADQHLT
+693 VVADQHPT

-710 NLER
+710 DLAC

>member
-1 MKATLCVRG
+1 MKSILCVRG

-56 QALSPAERES
+56 QALSPVERES
-66 VSGTARADVEEIS
+66 VSGTARADVDEIS
-79 GLPPAIYLGLRPEL
+79 GLPPAIYLG
-93 SRRAP
+93 AP

-131 RCRSYAADEVECE
+131 DCRSYAADEVERE
-144 VARVYPDTRC
+144 VARVHPDTRC

-182 GQIQRLEGDGPAL
+182 GQIQRIEGDGPAL

-237 VDGTSERMHLNQQ
+237 VDGTSEMIHLNQQ

-259 YEPLAAADFGT
+259 YEPLATTDFGV
-270 GQSLAGQVT
+270 GQPLAGQVT
-279 LHGRTIDELMDASL
+279 LHGRTMDELMDAPL
-293 GSLRDWLDRGEG
+293 GSLREWLAVDSQY
-305 HAKVETALA
+305 AKVEAALA
-314 AICSLGLGHLPLSCR
+314 EACGLELGHLPLSRR

-342 LASCLSSGLTGILY
+342 LAACLSSGLTGILY
-356 IWEGLGSQLSGE
+356 ILEGLGSQLSGRL
-368 MLDAAAAGLRRLVS
+368 LDEVAAGLRRLVA
-382 GGNTALLLDHA
+382 GGNTVLLLDHTSE
-393 PALVAV
+393 LLAV
-399 ADEVWSFAGGQVQ
+399 ADEVWAFAGGRVQ
-412 VGEAAEIERDEAAEK
+412 AGETAEIERDEAGEK
-427 RVAEQVKPALVIRG
+427 RVAEQVKPALAIRG
-441 DGVIGPLAIE
+441 DGVVGPLAIE
-451 LPHGKLTCV
+451 LPHEKLTCV

-466 GKTRLLHEVL
+466 GKTRMLHEVL

-484 VEYSAVGL
+484 VEYATAGV

-497 VVTVEASSGKA
+497 VVTVEAPSGKA
-508 TVLEGLGLFERVAD
+508 AVLAGLGLFERVAD

-527 PTATARGWGRDVFLL
+527 PAATARGWDRDTFLL
-542 NRPGGRCPN
+542 DRPGGRCPS

-569 LVCDACEGRRYR
+569 MVCAACDGRRYR

-596 VLGMTLEQACT
+596 VLGMTLEQACAY
-607 HFARHDPI
+607 FARYDPI
-615 RPRLKAAVGCGLGY
+615 RPRLEAAVGCGLGY
-629 LLLGQEV
+629 LLLGQEM
-636 QKLERGEWLRLRLAL
+636 QGLERGEWLRLRLAL

-661 VLIDDPASGDHR
+661 VLIDDPASGDHP
-673 EDVRLMMAAL
+673 EDVRAIVAVL

-693 VAADQHLT
+693 VAADQHPT
-701 VKVAADWVV
+701 VKVAADWMVD
-710 NLER
+710 LAC

>member
-1 MKATLCVRG
+1 MNATLCVRG

-22 LPLGRIICFTGRSS
+22 LPLGQIICFTGRSS

-56 QALSPAERES
+56 QALSPTERES
-66 VSGTARADVEEIS
+66 VSGTARADMDEIS
-79 GLPPAIYLGLRPEL
+79 GLPPAIYLGAL
-93 SRRAP
+93 

-125 CLECGG
+125 CIECGG
-131 RCRSYAADEVECE
+131 DCRSYAADEVERE
-144 VARVYPDTRC
+144 VARVHPDTRC
-154 LVLAPLALRNEG
+154 LVLAPLALRNER

-182 GQIQRLEGDGPAL
+182 GQVQRLEGDGPAL
-195 PSGESE
+195 PSDESE

-209 VPDPNAS
+209 IPDPNAS

-237 VDGTSERMHLNQQ
+237 VDGTSEMMHLNQQ

-259 YEPLAAADFGT
+259 YEPLGTTDFGA
-270 GQSLAGQVT
+270 GQPLAGQVT
-279 LHGRTIDELMDASL
+279 LHGRTMDELMDAPL
-293 GSLRDWLDRGEG
+293 GSLRDWLAGASQKSQG

-314 AICSLGLGHLPLSCR
+314 EACGLELGHLPLSRR
-329 LESLAAG
+329 LGSLAAG

-356 IWEGLGSQLSGE
+356 ILEDLGSQLAGG
-368 MLDAAAAGLRRLVS
+368 MLDAVSAGLRRLVA
-382 GGNTALLLDHA
+382 GGNTALLLDHT
-393 PALVAV
+393 PELVAV
-399 ADEVWSFAGGQVQ
+399 ADEVWTFAGGQVQ
-412 VGEAAEIERDEAAEK
+412 IGGAAEIERNETDEE
-427 RVAEQVKPALVIRG
+427 RVAEQVKPALAIRG
-441 DGVIGPLAIE
+441 EGVVGSLAIE

-476 LPLLKGRS
+476 LPVLKGRS
-484 VEYSAVGL
+484 VEYAATGM

-497 VVTVEASSGKA
+497 VVTVEAPSGKA
-508 TVLEGLGLFERVAD
+508 TVLEGVGLFERVAD

-527 PTATARGWGRDVFLL
+527 PAATARGWDRDTFLL
-542 NRPGGRCPN
+542 DRPGGRCPS

-569 LVCDACEGRRYR
+569 LVCTACEGRRYR

-596 VLGMTLEQACT
+596 VLSMTLEQACA
-607 HFARHDPI
+607 HFARYDPI
-615 RPRLKAAVGCGLGY
+615 RPRLEAAIDCGLGY
-629 LLLGQEV
+629 LFWGQEM
-636 QKLERGEWLRLRLAL
+636 QRLERGEWLRLRLAL
-651 ESTRASRRTW
+651 ESTRTSRRTW
-661 VLIDDPASGDHR
+661 VLIDDPASGDHP
-673 EDVRLMMAAL
+673 EDVRAMVGVL
-683 RGLVDRGATV
+683 RELVERGNTV
-693 VAADQHLT
+693 VVADQHPM
-701 VKVAADWVV
+701 VRAAADWVV
-710 NLER
+710 DLAQ

>member
-22 LPLGRIICFTGRSS
+22 LPLGRVICFTGRSS

-56 QALSPAERES
+56 QALSPAEREG
-66 VSGTARADVEEIS
+66 VSGTARADVDEVS
-79 GLPPAIYLGLRPEL
+79 GLPPAIYLG
-93 SRRAP
+93 AP

-113 LAQIMLEEGQMH
+113 LAQIMLEGGQMH
-125 CLECGG
+125 CPECDG
-131 RCRSYAADEVECE
+131 RCRSYAADEVERE
-144 VARVYPDTRC
+144 VARVHPDTRC
-154 LVLAPLALRNEG
+154 LVLAPLALRSAG

-174 GFTRVAID
+174 GFTRIAID

-209 VPDPNAS
+209 VPDPKAS

-237 VDGTSERMHLNQQ
+237 VDGTSEMMHLNQQ

-259 YEPLAAADFGT
+259 YEPLAAADFGA
-270 GQSLAGQVT
+270 GQPLAGQVT
-279 LHGRTIDELMDASL
+279 LHGRTMDELMDAPL
-293 GSLRDWLDRGEG
+293 GSLRDWLEIGQG
-305 HAKVETALA
+305 HAKVESALA
-314 AICSLGLGHLPLSCR
+314 EASGLGLGHLPLSR
-329 LESLAAG
+329 QLESLAAG

-342 LASCLSSGLTGILY
+342 LASCLSGGLTGILY
-356 IWEGLGSQLSGE
+356 ILEGLGSQLSGG
-368 MLDAAAAGLRRLVS
+368 MLDAVAAGLRRLVA
-382 GGNTALLLDHA
+382 GGNTALLLDHT
-393 PALVAV
+393 PELVAA
-399 ADEVWSFAGGQVQ
+399 ADEVWAFAGGQVQ
-412 VGEAAEIERDEAAEK
+412 VGEATAIKRDRVDEKRAAEQAK
-427 RVAEQVKPALVIRG
+427 LALAIRG
-441 DGVIGPLAIE
+441 SGAVGPLAIE

-484 VEYSAVGL
+484 VEYAAAGM

-497 VVTVEASSGKA
+497 VVTIEAPSGKA
-508 TVLEGLGLFERVAD
+508 TLLEGLGLFERVAD
-522 LYAAS
+522 LYAAA
-527 PTATARGWGRDVFLL
+527 PAAAARGWGRDTFLL
-542 NRPGGRCPN
+542 DRPGGRCPS
-551 CEGRG
+551 CEGCG

-569 LVCDACEGRRYR
+569 LVCATCEGRRYR

-615 RPRLKAAVGCGLGY
+615 RPRLEAAVGCGLGY

-636 QKLERGEWLRLRLAL
+636 QGLERGEWLRLRLAL
-651 ESTRASRRTW
+651 ESTRVSQRTW
-661 VLIDDPASGDHR
+661 VLIDDPASGDHP
-673 EDVRLMMAAL
+673 EDVRAMVAAL
-683 RGLVDRGATV
+683 RGLVDRGGTV
-693 VAADQHLT
+693 VVADQHPT
-701 VKVAADWVV
+701 MRAAADWVV
-710 NLER
+710 DLEQ

>member
-22 LPLGRIICFTGRSS
+22 LPLGRVICFTGRSS
-36 SGRRAMALDILYAE
+36 SGRCAMALDILYAE

-66 VSGTARADVEEIS
+66 VSGTARADVDEIS
-79 GLPPAIYLGLRPEL
+79 GLPPAIYLG
-93 SRRAP
+93 AP

-131 RCRSYAADEVECE
+131 LCRSYAADEVERE
-144 VARVYPDTRC
+144 VARVHPDTRC
-154 LVLAPLALRNEG
+154 LVLAPLALRSAG

-174 GFTRVAID
+174 GFTRIAID

-195 PSGESE
+195 PSSESE

-209 VPDPNAS
+209 VPDPKAS

-237 VDGTSERMHLNQQ
+237 VDGTSEMMHLNQQ

-259 YEPLAAADFGT
+259 YEPLAAADFGAD
-270 GQSLAGQVT
+270 QPLAGQVT
-279 LHGRTIDELMDASL
+279 LHGRTMDELMDAPL
-293 GSLRDWLDRGEG
+293 GALRDWLEIGQG
-305 HAKVETALA
+305 HAKVESALA
-314 AICSLGLGHLPLSCR
+314 EASGLGLGHLPLSR
-329 LESLAAG
+329 QLESLAAG

-356 IWEGLGSQLSGE
+356 VLEGLGSQLSGG
-368 MLDAAAAGLRRLVS
+368 MLDAVAVGLRRLVAA
-382 GGNTALLLDHA
+382 GNTALLLDHT
-393 PALVAV
+393 PELVAV
-399 ADEVWSFAGGQVQ
+399 ADEVWAFAGGRVQ
-412 VGEAAEIERDEAAEK
+412 IGEATEMERDGANEK
-427 RVAEQVKPALVIRG
+427 RIAEQAKPVLVIHG
-441 DGVIGPLAIE
+441 DGVVGPLAIE

-484 VEYSAVGL
+484 VEYAAAGM

-497 VVTVEASSGKA
+497 VVTVEAPSGKA
-508 TVLEGLGLFERVAD
+508 TVLEGLSLFERVAD
-522 LYAAS
+522 LYAAA
-527 PTATARGWGRDVFLL
+527 PTATARGWGRDTFLL
-542 NRPGGRCPN
+542 DRPGGRCPS

-569 LVCDACEGRRYR
+569 LVCAACEGRRYR

-596 VLGMTLEQACT
+596 VLSMTLEQACT

-615 RPRLKAAVGCGLGY
+615 RSRIEAAVGCGLGY

-636 QKLERGEWLRLRLAL
+636 QGLERGEWVRLRLAL
-651 ESTRASRRTW
+651 ESTRVSQRTW
-661 VLIDDPASGDHR
+661 VLIDDPASGDHP
-673 EDVRLMMAAL
+673 EDVHAMVAAL
-683 RGLVDRGATV
+683 RGLVDRGGTV
-693 VAADQHLT
+693 VVADQHPT
-701 VKVAADWVV
+701 VKAAADWVV
-710 NLER
+710 DLAR

>member
-10 ARAGGLANVDMD
+10 ARAGGLADVDMD

-66 VSGTARADVEEIS
+66 VSETARADVDEIS
-79 GLPPAIYLGLRPEL
+79 GLPPAIYLG
-93 SRRAP
+93 AP

-125 CLECGG
+125 CLDCGG
-131 RCRSYAADEVECE
+131 LCRSYAADEVERE
-144 VARVYPDTRC
+144 VARVHPDTRC
-154 LVLAPLALRNEG
+154 LVLAPLALRSEG

-182 GQIQRLEGDGPAL
+182 GQVQRLEGDGPAV
-195 PSGESE
+195 PSGESA

-209 VPDPNAS
+209 VPDPNDS

-237 VDGTSERMHLNQQ
+237 ADGTSEMMHLNQQ
-250 PTCGECGRQ
+250 PTCGKCGRQ
-259 YEPLAAADFGT
+259 YEALDTADS
-270 GQSLAGQVT
+270 QMT
-279 LHGRTIDELMDASL
+279 LHGRTMDELMEAPL
-293 GSLRDWLDRGEG
+293 GSLREWLAKGEG
-305 HAKVETALA
+305 RAKVEAALA
-314 AICSLGLGHLPLSCR
+314 EASGLGLGHLPLSRR

-342 LASCLSSGLTGILY
+342 LAACLSSGLTGILY
-356 IWEGLGSQLSGE
+356 ILEGLGSQLSRE
-368 MLDAAAAGLRRLVS
+368 MLNAVAAGLRRLVA
-382 GGNTALLLDHA
+382 GGNTALLLDHT
-393 PALVAV
+393 PELVAS
-399 ADEVWSFAGGQVQ
+399 ADEVWAFAGGQVQ
-412 VGEAAEIERDEAAEK
+412 VGEASEMERDGVDEK
-427 RVAEQVKPALVIRG
+427 RVAEQSEPALVIRG
-441 DGVIGPLAIE
+441 NGMVGSLAIE

-466 GKTRLLHEVL
+466 GKTRFLQEVL

-484 VEYSAVGL
+484 IEYAAVGM

-497 VVTVEASSGKA
+497 VVTVEAPSGKA
-508 TVLEGLGLFERVAD
+508 TVLQGLGLFERVAD
-522 LYAAS
+522 LYAAA
-527 PTATARGWGRDVFLL
+527 PAATARGWDRDAFLL
-542 NRPGGRCPN
+542 DRPGGRCPS

-569 LVCDACEGRRYR
+569 LVCAVCEGRRYR
-581 DETCEVTLRGASIAD
+581 DEICEVTLRGESIAD
-596 VLGMTLEQACT
+596 VLGMTLEQAST
-607 HFARHDPI
+607 HFARHNPI
-615 RPRLKAAVGCGLGY
+615 RPRLAAAVGCGLGY

-636 QKLERGEWLRLRLAL
+636 QGLERGEWLRLRLAI
-651 ESTRASRRTW
+651 ESTRASQRTW
-661 VLIDDPASGDHR
+661 VLIDDPASGDHP
-673 EDVRLMMAAL
+673 EDVRLMVAAL

-693 VAADQHLT
+693 VVADQHPT

-710 NLER
+710 DLAQ

>member
-22 LPLGRIICFTGRSS
+22 LPLGRVICFTGRSS
-36 SGRRAMALDILYAE
+36 SGRCAMALDILYAE

-66 VSGTARADVEEIS
+66 VSGTARADVDEIS
-79 GLPPAIYLGLRPEL
+79 GLPPAIYLG
-93 SRRAP
+93 AP
-98 RRGRTVGDYLQLDGI
+98 RRGRTVGDYLQLAGI

-131 RCRSYAADEVECE
+131 LCRSYAADEVERE
-144 VARVYPDTRC
+144 VARVHPDTRC
-154 LVLAPLALRNEG
+154 LVLAPLALRSAG

-174 GFTRVAID
+174 GFTRIAID

-209 VPDPNAS
+209 VPDPKAS

-237 VDGTSERMHLNQQ
+237 VDGTSEMMHLNQQ

-259 YEPLAAADFGT
+259 YEPLAATDFGAD
-270 GQSLAGQVT
+270 QPLAGQVT
-279 LHGRTIDELMDASL
+279 LHGRTMDELMDAPL
-293 GSLRDWLDRGEG
+293 GSLRDWLEIGQG
-305 HAKVETALA
+305 HAKVESALA
-314 AICSLGLGHLPLSCR
+314 EASGLGLGHLPLSR
-329 LESLAAG
+329 QLESLAAG

-356 IWEGLGSQLSGE
+356 ILEGLGSQLSGG
-368 MLDAAAAGLRRLVS
+368 MLDAVAAGLRRLVA
-382 GGNTALLLDHA
+382 GGNTALLLDHT
-393 PALVAV
+393 PELVAV
-399 ADEVWSFAGGQVQ
+399 ADEVWAFAEGQVQ
-412 VGEAAEIERDEAAEK
+412 VGEATAIKRDRVDEKRAAEQAK
-427 RVAEQVKPALVIRG
+427 LALAIRG
-441 DGVIGPLAIE
+441 SGAVGSLDIE

-476 LPLLKGRS
+476 LPLLKGRP
-484 VEYSAVGL
+484 VEYAAAGT

-497 VVTVEASSGKA
+497 VVTIEAPSGKA

-522 LYAAS
+522 LYAAA
-527 PTATARGWGRDVFLL
+527 PTATARGWGRDTFLL
-542 NRPGGRCPN
+542 DRPGGRCPS

-569 LVCDACEGRRYR
+569 LVCAACEGRRYR

-615 RPRLKAAVGCGLGY
+615 RSRIEAAVGCGLGY

-636 QKLERGEWLRLRLAL
+636 QGLERGEWVRLRLAL
-651 ESTRASRRTW
+651 ESTRVSQRTW
-661 VLIDDPASGDHR
+661 VLIDDPASGDHP
-673 EDVRLMMAAL
+673 EDVRAMAAAL

-693 VAADQHLT
+693 VVADQHPT
-701 VKVAADWVV
+701 VKAAADWVV
-710 NLER
+710 DLAR

>member
-22 LPLGRIICFTGRSS
+22 LPLGRILCFTGRSS

-56 QALSPAERES
+56 QALSPAEREGI
-66 VSGTARADVEEIS
+66 SGTARADVDEVL
-79 GLPPAIYLGLRPEL
+79 GLPPAIYLG
-93 SRRAP
+93 AP

-113 LAQIMLEEGQMH
+113 LAQIMLEDGQMH
-125 CLECGG
+125 CLECDG
-131 RCRSYAADEVECE
+131 RCRSYAADEVERE

-154 LVLAPLALRNEG
+154 LVLAPLALRSAG

-174 GFTRVAID
+174 GFTRIAID

-195 PSGESE
+195 PSGESA

-230 SGQTVVW
+230 SGQTVIW
-237 VDGTSERMHLNQQ
+237 VDGTGEMMHLNQQ

-259 YEPLAAADFGT
+259 YEPLAAADFGA
-270 GQSLAGQVT
+270 GQPLAGQVT
-279 LHGRTIDELMDASL
+279 LHGRTMDELMNAPL
-293 GSLRDWLDRGEG
+293 GSLRDWLVAASQGHG
-305 HAKVETALA
+305 HAKVEAALA
-314 AICSLGLGHLPLSCR
+314 EACGLELGHLPLSRR
-329 LESLAAG
+329 LESLAAS

-356 IWEGLGSQLSGE
+356 ILEGLGSQLSGGI
-368 MLDAAAAGLRRLVS
+368 LNAVAAGLRRLVA
-382 GGNTALLLDHA
+382 GGNTALLLDHT
-393 PALVAV
+393 PELVAI
-399 ADEVWSFAGGQVQ
+399 ADEVWAFAEGRARM
-412 VGEAAEIERDEAAEK
+412 GEATELELDGVDGR
-427 RVAEQVKPALVIRG
+427 RVAEQAKLVLVIRG
-441 DGVIGPLAIE
+441 DGVVGPLAIE

-476 LPLLKGRS
+476 LPLLKGRPG
-484 VEYSAVGL
+484 EYAAVGT

-497 VVTVEASSGKA
+497 VVTVEAPSGKA

-527 PTATARGWGRDVFLL
+527 PAAAARGWDRDTFLL
-542 NRPGGRCPN
+542 DRPGGRCPS

-569 LVCDACEGRRYR
+569 LVCAACEGRRYR
-581 DETCEVTLRGASIAD
+581 DEICEVTLRGASIAD

-607 HFARHDPI
+607 HFTQHDPI
-615 RPRLKAAVGCGLGY
+615 HPRLEAAVGCGIGY
-629 LLLGQEV
+629 LPLGQEV
-636 QKLERGEWLRLRLAL
+636 QGLERGEWLRLRLAL
-651 ESTRASRRTW
+651 ESTRASQRNW
-661 VLIDDPASGDHR
+661 VLIDDPTSGDHL
-673 EDVRLMMAAL
+673 EDVRLMVAAL

-693 VAADQHLT
+693 VVADQHPT
-701 VKVAADWVV
+701 VRAAADWVV
-710 NLER
+710 DLAG

>member
-22 LPLGRIICFTGRSS
+22 LPLGRVICFTGRSS
-36 SGRRAMALDILYAE
+36 SGRCAMALDILYAE

-66 VSGTARADVEEIS
+66 VSGTARADVDEIS
-79 GLPPAIYLGLRPEL
+79 GLPPAIYLG
-93 SRRAP
+93 AP

-131 RCRSYAADEVECE
+131 LCRSYAADEVERE
-144 VARVYPDTRC
+144 VARVHPDTRC
-154 LVLAPLALRNEG
+154 LVLAPLALRSAG

-174 GFTRVAID
+174 GFTRIAID

-195 PSGESE
+195 PSSESE

-209 VPDPNAS
+209 VPDPKAS

-237 VDGTSERMHLNQQ
+237 VDGTSEMMHLNQQ

-259 YEPLAAADFGT
+259 YEPLAATDFGAD
-270 GQSLAGQVT
+270 QPLAGQVT
-279 LHGRTIDELMDASL
+279 LHGRTMDELMDAPL
-293 GSLRDWLDRGEG
+293 GSLRDWLEIGQG
-305 HAKVETALA
+305 HAKVESALA
-314 AICSLGLGHLPLSCR
+314 EASSLGLGHLPLSR
-329 LESLAAG
+329 QLESLAAG

-356 IWEGLGSQLSGE
+356 ILEGLGSQLSGG
-368 MLDAAAAGLRRLVS
+368 MLDAVAAGLRRLVA
-382 GGNTALLLDHA
+382 GGNTALLLDHT
-393 PALVAV
+393 PELVAV
-399 ADEVWSFAGGQVQ
+399 ADEVWAFAGGRVQ
-412 VGEAAEIERDEAAEK
+412 IGEATEMERDGANEK
-427 RVAEQVKPALVIRG
+427 RIAEQAKLALAIRG
-441 DGVIGPLAIE
+441 SGAVGSLDIE

-476 LPLLKGRS
+476 LPLLKGRP
-484 VEYSAVGL
+484 VEYAAAGT

-497 VVTVEASSGKA
+497 VVTIEAPSGKA

-522 LYAAS
+522 LYAAA
-527 PTATARGWGRDVFLL
+527 PTATARGWGRDAFLL
-542 NRPGGRCPN
+542 DRPGGRCPS

-569 LVCDACEGRRYR
+569 LVCAACEGRRYR

-596 VLGMTLEQACT
+596 VLSMTLEQACT

-615 RPRLKAAVGCGLGY
+615 RSRIEAAVGCGLGY

-636 QKLERGEWLRLRLAL
+636 QGLERGEWVRLRLAL
-651 ESTRASRRTW
+651 ESTRVSQRTW
-661 VLIDDPASGDHR
+661 VLIDDPASGDHP
-673 EDVRLMMAAL
+673 EDVHAMVAAL

-693 VAADQHLT
+693 VVADQHPT
-701 VKVAADWVV
+701 VKAAADWVV
-710 NLER
+710 DLAR

>member
-22 LPLGRIICFTGRSS
+22 LPLGRVICFTGRSS

-56 QALSPAERES
+56 QALSPAEREG
-66 VSGTARADVEEIS
+66 VSGTARADVDEVS
-79 GLPPAIYLGLRPEL
+79 GLPPAIYLG
-93 SRRAP
+93 AP

-113 LAQIMLEEGQMH
+113 LAQIMLEDGQMH
-125 CLECGG
+125 CPECDG
-131 RCRSYAADEVECE
+131 RCRSYAADEVERE

-154 LVLAPLALRNEG
+154 LVLAPLALRSAG

-174 GFTRVAID
+174 GFTRIAID

-209 VPDPNAS
+209 VPDPKAS

-237 VDGTSERMHLNQQ
+237 VDGTSEMMHLNQQ
-250 PTCGECGRQ
+250 PTCGKCGRQ
-259 YEPLAAADFGT
+259 YEPLAAADFGE
-270 GQSLAGQVT
+270 GQPLAGQVT
-279 LHGRTIDELMDASL
+279 LHGRTMDELMAAPL
-293 GSLRDWLDRGEG
+293 GSLRDWLEIGQG
-305 HAKVETALA
+305 HAKVESALA
-314 AICSLGLGHLPLSCR
+314 EASGLGLGHLPLSR
-329 LESLAAG
+329 QLESLAAG

-342 LASCLSSGLTGILY
+342 LASCLSGGLTGILY
-356 IWEGLGSQLSGE
+356 ILEGLGSQLSGG
-368 MLDAAAAGLRRLVS
+368 MLDAVAAGLRRLVA
-382 GGNTALLLDHA
+382 GGNTALLLDHTPELMA
-393 PALVAV
+393 A
-399 ADEVWSFAGGQVQ
+399 ADEVWAFAEGQVQ
-412 VGEAAEIERDEAAEK
+412 VGEATAIKRDRVDEKRAAEQAK
-427 RVAEQVKPALVIRG
+427 LALAIRG
-441 DGVIGPLAIE
+441 SGAVGPLAIE

-484 VEYSAVGL
+484 VEYAAAGM

-497 VVTVEASSGKA
+497 VVTIEAPSGKA
-508 TVLEGLGLFERVAD
+508 TLLEGLGLFERVAD
-522 LYAAS
+522 LYAAA
-527 PTATARGWGRDVFLL
+527 PAAAARGWGRDTFLL
-542 NRPGGRCPN
+542 DRPGGRCPS
-551 CEGRG
+551 CEGCG

-569 LVCDACEGRRYR
+569 LVCATCEGRRYR

-615 RPRLKAAVGCGLGY
+615 RPRLEAAVGCGLGY

-636 QKLERGEWLRLRLAL
+636 QGLERGEWVRLRLAL
-651 ESTRASRRTW
+651 ESTRVSQRTW
-661 VLIDDPASGDHR
+661 VLIDDPASGDHP
-673 EDVRLMMAAL
+673 EDVRAMVAAL
-683 RGLVDRGATV
+683 RGLVDRGGTV
-693 VAADQHLT
+693 VVADQHPT
-701 VKVAADWVV
+701 MRAAADWVV
-710 NLER
+710 DLEQ